1 MMQKH
6 FKIKTFPNG
15 YMAYGQTGMKKF
27 KIRVW
32 RVQSGNMLG
41 KFGEN
46 FDSKLASQASEML
59 VN

>member
-27 KIRVW
+27 KIRVG

-46 FDSKLASQASEML
+46 FDSKLAS
-59 VN
+59 